1 MCTKVDSDH
10 TGVCIVVVCR
20 AVSQSSRNESIETLI
35 QVYKVMYCEPR
46 TFLDTGAVSIPQL
59 DHHALVARVWLV
71 AVCATCPP
79 VVLLAQMTIHIV
91 WAASSTICSKSFV
104 NGMLYL

>member
-1 MCTKVDSDH
+1 
-10 TGVCIVVVCR
+10 
-20 AVSQSSRNESIETLI
+20 
-35 QVYKVMYCEPR
+35 MYHEPR

-59 DHHALVARVWLV
+59 DHHALVTRVWLV

-79 VVLLAQMTIHIV
+79 VVLLAQTTIHVV
-91 WAASSTICSKSFV
+91 WATSSTVCSKLFV